1 MVKEYFKND
10 WKPDWGK
17 YSYSGWEL
25 LNKISNNETILDI
38 GCGYNLFKEHYG
50 DKLYGIDPA
59 NDHAD
64 EVISIEKFDADG
76 KQWDVVLCLGSLN
89 FGSAKDVESQVQKAV
104 KLTKVGGRL
113 YWRQNPG
120 IGNLFSRKDISLF
133 PWTIDL
139 NYTWAQKYECTVIEC
154 KWDRPGDNTRIYS
167 EWIKENECV

>member
-38 GCGYNLFKEHYG
+38 GCGYNLFKGRYG

-59 NDHAD
+59 NDSAD

-76 KQWDVVLCLGSLN
+76 KQWDVVICLGSLN
-89 FGSAKDVESQVQKAV
+89 FGSIEDVEPQVQKAV

-120 IGNLFSRKDISLF
+120 LNDHRWKNQENITFF

-139 NYTWAQKYECTVIEC
+139 NYNWAKKYGCSVIEC
-154 KWDRPGDNTRIYS
+154 KWDNTRIYS
-167 EWIKENECV
+167 EWIKENEYV